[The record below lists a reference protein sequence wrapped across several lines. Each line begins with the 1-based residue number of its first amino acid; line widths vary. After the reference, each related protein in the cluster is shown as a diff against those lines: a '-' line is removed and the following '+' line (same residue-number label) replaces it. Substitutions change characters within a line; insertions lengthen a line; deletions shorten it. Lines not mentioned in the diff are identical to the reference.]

1 MFFGRGLQIAGL
13 CFFVVKA
20 KVISSDK
27 TCKMRTATRI
37 EGRIDSA
44 LHCEARRKC
53 KEIGGANAD
62 TS

>member
-1 MFFGRGLQIAGL
+1 MIN
-13 CFFVVKA
+13 
-20 KVISSDK
+20 
-27 TCKMRTATRI
+27 TCKMKTATRI

-44 LHCEARRKC
+44 LHCEARKKC